1 MGCLPVK
8 TKRDKEK
15 AYQVERWLGV
25 DAEKDPGCMSGKDAR
40 PSVGKGGGQLGR
52 QCPGLGHVE
61 CNMCRVYEERPSKAT
76 GNMT

>member
-1 MGCLPVK
+1 
-8 TKRDKEK
+8 
-15 AYQVERWLGV
+15 
-25 DAEKDPGCMSGKDAR
+25 MSGKEAR

-52 QCPGLGHVE
+52 QRPGLGHVE